1 MSVWHDKCFISFEL
15 YRALETGSLG
25 VSREINKGK
34 LGIYVV
40 TFRILG
46 ENHKKRTII
55 YNYLY
60 YPEIFLNCLLA
71 YSLIRYNLKKSITFS
86 EWGDY
91 LIIIDKDLLSIAD
104 NQTILS
110 YNNINESYTRRVDYL
125 ISEFSTS
132 PFHNLYDILDI
143 LKMMNYIADNESM
156 AHLLHLIH
164 NKSISPFIKVVMKGC
179 ENVDLICNELS
190 NEFVDN
196 YIKLMNS
203 SVFMVRDLNLLKEN
217 LSKLN
222 YDVNEGA
229 QKWRGQVNSMNNFL
243 SFWDC
248 DFRNSLYDH
257 HCYHIDNGR
266 LDYGLL
272 PRNKFS
278 FKNIH
283 KNLGQVRWYS
293 ISSC

>member
-1 MSVWHDKCFISFEL
+1 
-15 YRALETGSLG
+15 
-25 VSREINKGK
+25 
-34 LGIYVV
+34 
-40 TFRILG
+40 
-46 ENHKKRTII
+46 
-55 YNYLY
+55 
-60 YPEIFLNCLLA
+60 
-71 YSLIRYNLKKSITFS
+71 
-86 EWGDY
+86 
-91 LIIIDKDLLSIAD
+91 
-104 NQTILS
+104 
-110 YNNINESYTRRVDYL
+110 
-125 ISEFSTS
+125 
-132 PFHNLYDILDI
+132 
-143 LKMMNYIADNESM
+143 MNYIADNESM
-156 AHLLHLIH
+156 AHLLHLIY
-164 NKSISPFIKVVMKGC
+164 NKSISTFIKVVMKGC

-203 SVFMVRDLNLLKEN
+203 CVFMVRDLNLLKEN
-217 LSKLN
+217 LSKMD